1 MITRK
6 HLAAAL
12 GFAFAAAWIGLG
24 FGDAVLC
31 LLGAAVF
38 YFVASFLEGDVDLSE
53 LQSRLGGAGLTTP
66 QESAPSRAAPPRAAQ
81 PRPRVQ

>member
-31 LLGAAVF
+31 LLGAGAF
-38 YFVASFLEGDVDLSE
+38 YFVASFLEGEVDLGE
-53 LQSRLGGAGLTTP
+53 LQSRLGGEDLTAQRGARP
-66 QESAPSRAAPPRAAQ
+66 SAPRA
-81 PRPRVQ
+81 RPRVQ

>member
-31 LLGAAVF
+31 LLGAGLF
-38 YFVASFLEGDVDLSE
+38 YFVASFLEGDVDLGE
-53 LQSRLGGAGLTTP
+53 LQSRLGGGGLATP
-66 QESAPSRAAPPRAAQ
+66 HQSAPPRAAPPR
-81 PRPRVQ
+81 PRVQ